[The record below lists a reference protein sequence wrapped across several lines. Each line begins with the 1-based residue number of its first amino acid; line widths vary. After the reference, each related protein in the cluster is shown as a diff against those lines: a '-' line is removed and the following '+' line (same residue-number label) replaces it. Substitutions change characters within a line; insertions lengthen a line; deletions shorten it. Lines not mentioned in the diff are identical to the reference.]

1 MNIDGK
7 VEQLEIISKF
17 LSSQISQID
26 DRLRTIEIAVLNQQS
41 NYDYLDK
48 KTRSKLDYLLSQ
60 IHQLRKETRTWRL

>member
-60 IHQLRKETRTWRL
+60 IHQLRKEKSSNN